1 MNKTQM
7 ILSLAR
13 EGKGVYKIAKEIYG
27 DTSRRSLNRVW
38 VILNRLV
45 KRGVLSKNQSKE
57 QLLNSRLDTLRRR
70 VKTLLISDK
79 LPLKGDKDR
88 FTGVPTRSEM
98 VIEVREIASEAYALA
113 QEVIRQGN
121 LKLARQYLELVLKC
135 MSEIRH
141 ERRELDL
148 ETLSRIVEG
157 VKSELSDGQKYR
169 YKLAKALWMGRKTIV
184 MDEFCSTL
192 DREAARI
199 VAYLFQKNARRNG
212 MTLIVATTHRDL
224 LEDLKPTLLVPA

>member
-1 MNKTQM
+1 MNKTQR
-7 ILSLAR
+7 ILSLAS
-13 EGKGVYKIAKEIYG
+13 EGKGAYEIAREIYG
-27 DTSRRSLNRVW
+27 DTSRKSLNRVW

-57 QLLNSRLDTLRRR
+57 RLLNSRLETLRRR
-70 VKTLLISDK
+70 VKNLLINDK
-79 LPLKGDKDR
+79 LPLKGEKDR
-88 FTGVPTRSEM
+88 FKGVPTWSEM

-157 VKSELSDGQKYR
+157 VKSELSDER
-169 YKLAKALWMGRKTIV
+169 SKT
-184 MDEFCSTL
+184 E
-192 DREAARI
+192 
-199 VAYLFQKNARRNG
+199 
-212 MTLIVATTHRDL
+212 
-224 LEDLKPTLLVPA
+224 